1 MKPNIHDM
9 LTFIEVVDTRSF
21 TTASNRLG
29 RSKSAISQ
37 TISRLEADMNTR
49 LLQRSTRSLTLTD
62 TGARFYDSCLAI
74 KNAYNDALEGI
85 WEDKGDPQGTLS
97 ITAPHALCAA
107 VITPAIKLYLNRYP
121 RMSVRLVA
129 EDASIKLI
137 EEHIDLAVRVGKLT
151 GQTARVTK
159 IGTLSESLYAHP
171 DYIKAQ
177 GGIPNNLKALE
188 KWDHIAN
195 EWQGNPVTYSL
206 PQGVSFKV
214 LPRARCNSLPDILK
228 LTQSGLGIARLP
240 DITATSIDAISSL
253 IKVSPLGIAPIYAL
267 HQFDTKPPQR
277 VRDFITLIREQLRSP
292 SSVSDKPMN

>member
-1 MKPNIHDM
+1 VKPNIHDM

-21 TTASNRLG
+21 TTASTRLG

-62 TGARFYDSCLAI
+62 AGARFYDSCLTI
-74 KNAYNDALEGI
+74 KDAYNTALESI
-85 WEDKGDPQGTLS
+85 WEDQDNPQGTLS
-97 ITAPHALCAA
+97 ITAPHALCGA
-107 VITPAIKLYLNRYP
+107 VITPAIKLYLDHYP

-129 EDASIKLI
+129 EDASVKLI
-137 EEHIDLAVRVGKLT
+137 EEHIDLAIRVGKLA

-159 IGTLSESLYAHP
+159 VGTLGESLYAHQ
-171 DYIKAQ
+171 DYINAQ
-177 GGIPNNLKALE
+177 GGIPDDMNDLE

-195 EWQGNPVTYSL
+195 EWQGNPVTYNL
-206 PQGVSFKV
+206 AKGISFKV

-240 DITATSIDAISSL
+240 DIAAVSDATSDKENSPL
-253 IKVSPLGIAPIYAL
+253 IKVSPLGDAPIYAL

-277 VRDFITLIREQLRSP
+277 VRDFITLIREKLR
-292 SSVSDKPMN
+292 